1 MQMFSN
7 DDYNYFQRI
16 PMTEEE
22 QKAGATFNPLQKV
35 FIQNYISQLAGSLL
49 SVGANLET
57 PAKAEIERGYLR
69 GQIDALKS
77 LIDIDPNEED

>member
-1 MQMFSN
+1 MRILDN

-22 QKAGATFNPLQKV
+22 QRAGATFNTLQKA
-35 FIQNYISQLAGSLL
+35 FIQNYISQLAGSFL

-77 LIDIDPNEED
+77 LIDVDPNEED